1 MRPEYVLKLLENG
14 ERTDGRKLDVF
25 RDIKVETGIIKRAE
39 GSARVKIGKTDVIVG
54 IKTEIGEPFS
64 DMPDM
69 GILKTG
75 AEFTPIASPDFES
88 GPPREDAIELARVVD
103 RGIRESE
110 CIDLEKLCIK
120 EGEKAW
126 EIFVD
131 VHIIN
136 HDGNLIDA
144 SALAAVAALRNT
156 KMPKLEKDKII
167 KDKLDRIIKGSIQC
181 VKAYFTNRCK
191 DMLPP
196 PGLHYQLAL
205 FHRDNNPP
213 TSPLNQVVACFIL
226 QFLFGKGDCF
236 YLLFLFGRLFGRFDL
251 ISKINICN
259 LIA

>member
-14 ERTDGRKLDVF
+14 ERVDGRKLDVF
-25 RDIKVETGIIKRAE
+25 RDIKTETGIIKRAE

-64 DMPDM
+64 DMPNM

-75 AEFTPIASPDFES
+75 AEFTPIASPDFET

-144 SALAAVAALRNT
+144 SALAAVAALKTT
-156 KMPKLEKDKII
+156 KMPKLEDDKII
-167 KDKLDRIIKGSIQC
+167 RDKLEKKLPLSHTPITVTVGKIFDKFII
-181 VKAYFTNRCK
+181 
-191 DMLPP
+191 D
-196 PGLHYQLAL
+196 
-205 FHRDNNPP
+205 
-213 TSPLNQVVACFIL
+213 PLKEEEEVLN
-226 QFLFGKGDCF
+226 
-236 YLLFLFGRLFGRFDL
+236 
-251 ISKINICN
+251 SKITVAVMEDGKICAMQKSGETGLSFEDVN
-259 LIA
+259 KMIDLAVKKSKEIRKLL

>member
-1 MRPEYVLKLLENG
+1 MRSEYILKLLESG
-14 ERTDGRKLDVF
+14 ERVDGRKLDAF
-25 RDIKVETGIIKRAE
+25 RDINIEAGVVKRAE

-64 DMPDM
+64 DMPNM

-167 KDKLDRIIKGSIQC
+167 RDKLEKKLPLSHTPITITVGKVFDKFIIDPLKEEEEMLDSKLTVAVMEDGKICAMQKSGENSLSLEDANTMMDLA
-181 VKAYFTNRCK
+181 VKKSKEIRK
-191 DMLPP
+191 
-196 PGLHYQLAL
+196 
-205 FHRDNNPP
+205 
-213 TSPLNQVVACFIL
+213 
-226 QFLFGKGDCF
+226 
-236 YLLFLFGRLFGRFDL
+236 LL
-251 ISKINICN
+251 
-259 LIA
+259 